1 MTAVASFAHED
12 IRLIRAHS
20 PDIIQQTWTNNRVE
34 WGPSLDEETYYAR
47 ERILASQEFTRDNK
61 LQVWILVPK
70 TFDSTKPQLD
80 LILSAVET
88 FERSGILASKDQGLK
103 DVLSISVASVFTPA
117 HYRGRGY
124 ASLMMKLLWREISNM
139 KGVSFS
145 FLYSDVGPT
154 FYGRLGWTP
163 KRSEEIIIPTAHT
176 IQNSSSAAATDGDTS
191 GEHNSMTVEKV
202 TDSNLSELIAAD
214 AEQVRTLLKA
224 QIETASPSK
233 MFAVVTPEPTCV
245 LWLHA
250 RARFA
255 AQHILKLEQY
265 QITEWGA
272 KQGKSFVLWFHDL
285 FKDQL
290 FIIRWYLDPIEGDET
305 ARALIEAAQTEA
317 RKWKLSK
324 VVMWNPDQSLV
335 DLLQLEIKYRDSAI
349 PSLGLVNS
357 TLEPDN
363 VEWVHNE
370 KYSWC

>member
-1 MTAVASFAHED
+1 MTAVTSFAHED
-12 IRLIRAHS
+12 IHLIRVYS

-70 TFDSTKPQLD
+70 TFDSANPQLD
-80 LILSAVET
+80 QILSAVET
-88 FERSGILASKDQGLK
+88 FERPGIVASKDQGLK

-124 ASLMMKLLWREISNM
+124 ASLMMKLLWKEISSM

-163 KRSEEIIIPTAHT
+163 KRSEEIVIPTAHP
-176 IQNSSSAAATDGDTS
+176 IQSSGSAA
-191 GEHNSMTVEKV
+191 MIVEKV

-214 AEQVRTLLKA
+214 AEQVRALLKG
-224 QIETASPSK
+224 QIEAASPSK
-233 MFAVVTPEPTCV
+233 VFAVVTPEPTCV

-255 AQHILKLEQY
+255 AQHILKLERH

-272 KQGKSFVLWFHDL
+272 KHGESFVLWFHDL

-290 FIIRWYLDPIEGDET
+290 FIIRWHLDPSDGEET

-317 RKWKLSK
+317 RKWNLSK
-324 VVMWNPDQSLV
+324 VVIWNPDQSLA
-335 DLLQLEIKYRDSAI
+335 DLLRLDIKYRDSAI

-357 TLEPDN
+357 SIETDDI
-363 VEWVHNE
+363 EWVHNE

>member
-1 MTAVASFAHED
+1 VFQLIFD
-12 IRLIRAHS
+12 I
-20 PDIIQQTWTNNRVE
+20 P
-34 WGPSLDEETYYAR
+34 
-47 ERILASQEFTRDNK
+47 LAFSSR
-61 LQVWILVPK
+61 
-70 TFDSTKPQLD
+70 
-80 LILSAVET
+80 
-88 FERSGILASKDQGLK
+88 
-103 DVLSISVASVFTPA
+103 
-117 HYRGRGY
+117 
-124 ASLMMKLLWREISNM
+124 LLWKEIGNM
-139 KGVSFS
+139 KDVSFS

-163 KRSEEIIIPTAHT
+163 KRSEEIVIPTAH
-176 IQNSSSAAATDGDTS
+176 IIPMQDSGSAAVGGDRS
-191 GEHNSMTVEKV
+191 GERKSMTVEKV
-202 TDSNLSELIAAD
+202 TDTNLSELIAAD

-233 MFAVVTPEPTCV
+233 VFIVVIPEPTCV

-255 AQHILKLEQY
+255 ARHILKLEQY

-290 FIIRWYLDPIEGDET
+290 FIIRWYLDPSDGDET

-317 RKWKLSK
+317 RNWRLSK
-324 VVMWNPDQSLV
+324 VVIWNPDQSLA
-335 DLLQLEIKYRDSAI
+335 DLLRLEIKYRDSAI

-357 TLEPDN
+357 TLETDN

-370 KYSWC
+370 KYSW

>member
-1 MTAVASFAHED
+1 MTAAAPFAHED
-12 IRLIRAHS
+12 IRLIRARS

-70 TFDSTKPQLD
+70 TFDSAKPQLN

-88 FERSGILASKDQGLK
+88 FERPGILAAKDQGLK

-117 HYRGRGY
+117 RYRGRGY
-124 ASLMMKLLWREISNM
+124 ASLMMKLLWKEISNT

-163 KRSEEIIIPTAHT
+163 KRSEEIVIPTAHT
-176 IQNSSSAAATDGDTS
+176 IQNSSSTAATDGDIST
-191 GEHNSMTVEKV
+191 EHNSMTVEKV
-202 TDSNLSELIAAD
+202 TDFNLLELIAAD
-214 AEQVRTLLKA
+214 TEQVRTLLKA

-233 MFAVVTPEPTCV
+233 VFVVVTPEPTCV

-250 RARFA
+250 RARFT

-272 KQGKSFVLWFHDL
+272 KQGKSFALWFHDL
-285 FKDQL
+285 LKGQL
-290 FIIRWYLDPIEGDET
+290 FIIRWYLDLSDGDET
-305 ARALIEAAQTEA
+305 ARALIDAAQTEA

-324 VVMWNPDQSLV
+324 VVIWNPDQSLA
-335 DLLQLEIKYRDSAI
+335 DLLRLEIKYRDSAI